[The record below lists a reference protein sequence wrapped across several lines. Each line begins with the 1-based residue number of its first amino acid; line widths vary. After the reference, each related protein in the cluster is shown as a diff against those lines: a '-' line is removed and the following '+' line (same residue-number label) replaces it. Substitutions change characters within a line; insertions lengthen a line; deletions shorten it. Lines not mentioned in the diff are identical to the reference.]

1 MFLKPVVSG
10 GGYKLYPSIGYPVRI
25 AGSHEIVCSVLKA
38 TIFTECWCERVE
50 YSSVFLGS
58 RGSNLL
64 LALLHIRTE

>member
-50 YSSVFLGS
+50 YS
-58 RGSNLL
+58 
-64 LALLHIRTE
+64 